1 MKCRGLPFLY
11 HSFGSRTLT
20 SDKAYFSLILETC
33 GSFLAI
39 FEKVVPY
46 FSICIVVPTNIYS
59 TCIQGLIC
67 IRNFKVT
74 TPSQNYTT
82 NCHMINSLQAKVSGV
97 RNYKKAKQKQAK
109 NNKQANNVKKVI
121 IYDEIMSSDL
131 HNELICLES
140 MSCEIYV
147 LVNDFHFCN
156 FNSLA
161 ASLL

>member
-1 MKCRGLPFLY
+1 
-11 HSFGSRTLT
+11 
-20 SDKAYFSLILETC
+20 
-33 GSFLAI
+33 
-39 FEKVVPY
+39 
-46 FSICIVVPTNIYS
+46 
-59 TCIQGLIC
+59 
-67 IRNFKVT
+67 
-74 TPSQNYTT
+74 
-82 NCHMINSLQAKVSGV
+82 MINSLQAKVSGV

-109 NNKQANNVKKVI
+109 NNKQANNIKKVI

-140 MSCEIYV
+140 MSCEIYA